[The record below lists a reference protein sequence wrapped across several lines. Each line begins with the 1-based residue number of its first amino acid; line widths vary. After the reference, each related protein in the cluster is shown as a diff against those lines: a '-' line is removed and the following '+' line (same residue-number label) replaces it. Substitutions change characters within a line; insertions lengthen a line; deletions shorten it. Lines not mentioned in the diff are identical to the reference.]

1 MPIKNNKSAR
11 FAFKNIDS
19 LKDIALNCNIVLE
32 TLGYPIH
39 ELNDYKNFVGDG
51 AKILVKNALP
61 KDATSDQLDNA
72 VELFKE
78 VYEKN
83 LHHNTYL
90 YDGIDDL
97 LQTLV
102 LKNYQLAILSNK
114 PHKFTNLYA
123 QKLISNIP
131 FVDIIG
137 QKDEVP
143 KKPDPIA
150 ALQIA
155 SKFQLDSSD
164 ILFVGDTPTDM
175 KTAKNSNMIAVGVAW
190 GFRSVDELLE
200 NGADYIIK
208 TPEELLD
215 VLDHLSNNLPK

>member
-1 MPIKNNKSAR
+1 VPQGII
-11 FAFKNIDS
+11 FDLDGTLIDS
-19 LKDIALNCNIVLE
+19 LKDIAINCNIVLE
-32 TLGYPIH
+32 TLGYKTH

-61 KDATSDQLDNA
+61 KDISNEQLEIA
-72 VELFKE
+72 LELFKE

-83 LHHNTYL
+83 LHHNTHL
-90 YDGIDDL
+90 YDGIEQL

-102 LKNYQLAILSNK
+102 FKNYKLAILSNK

-123 QKLISNIP
+123 QKLISHIP
-131 FVDIIG
+131 FVDIVG

-143 KKPDPIA
+143 KKPDPFA

-155 SKFQLDSSD
+155 SKFQLRPSD
-164 ILFVGDTPTDM
+164 ILFIGDTPTDM

-190 GFRSVDELLE
+190 GFRSVDELIN

-208 TPEELLD
+208 TPAELLE
-215 VLDHLSNNLPK
+215 LLNQLSNHSSK